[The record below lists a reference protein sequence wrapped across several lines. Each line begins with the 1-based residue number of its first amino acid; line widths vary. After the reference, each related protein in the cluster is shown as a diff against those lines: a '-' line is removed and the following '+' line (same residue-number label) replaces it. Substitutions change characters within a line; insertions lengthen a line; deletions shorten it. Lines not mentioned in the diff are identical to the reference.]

1 MQPTKKQSDTASS
14 NSRREFMQQ
23 IALCYMA
30 ANIPLSFLGCQSD
43 DNMFVGSGKVPYKI
57 WEEMLMA
64 LQTCPDYLE
73 GRMKSLV
80 ASKDAQA
87 MFNFVRDEIYLMPAN
102 SKSIGYIGT
111 QFKWGIKGA
120 LRYGM
125 ATPREKAELL
135 HQMFAEAGI
144 PSKVVF
150 ERTNIQPEEAMTF
163 FLRPIQRKF
172 NLELS
177 KKQWKQWKKELQIDN
192 NEDYKIP
199 VLDSDFKKTNALANQ
214 LWELIPNKETLNK
227 SDFDFRWDN
236 YRTPTVEFQIDGVT
250 KYAHLFDANIP
261 FGELKNKGNISEAN
275 PIKLNEE
282 TVEIRLSYREAIH
295 PDKEIELISGSWKS
309 TDLIG
314 NQIHFACLNGLDL
327 EQSAMTPIG
336 NLRIFTPTL
345 AFQDFD
351 ATLETMEKRSFIA
364 DPITLEGEKL
374 ILATNN
380 ETSNAPVVLNP
391 TNPELLKTVNQLAIK
406 AIPIN
411 KPLVKIQVSPT
422 DSEGKIVEGLQVQN
436 FKFLDNK
443 QPIQALMES
452 NRRTPKILILF
463 DASGSMPKEYYGE
476 NMNKFVTS
484 LKENIQANFP
494 AAIVDTWST
503 PSELFTWLLKASK
516 TSYDLI
522 LFATDGDNNDV
533 YNEQDLATYQNGP
546 PALILNVYN
555 DNSAN
560 YKKTFDKMAAIT
572 NGMVL
577 NAKDQNIVIE
587 KVVEYVNA
595 MDIPPYTFTYY
606 ANDETQHELVLAM
619 DKERLHASAIFEF
632 NALNKE
638 HLNLGVIGMYLDLKV
653 GNIHTKRVLA
663 GWDPVT
669 QINQKPTKAHFLDV
683 KSLILGDTT
692 FYFEGEG
699 PTLATSLVDTLKF
712 KLSTRGW
719 GEALLDNDLPKAKTE
734 FEKGGFQYHSNILT
748 LMAPLEEG
756 VTNSTFTFA
765 SGIRIGVCKQQIH
778 IEDKKTIQSFDF
790 LPTSNYVSFNNGNAN
805 AFKINLQKT
814 AQLAIREASL
824 FNKSTLSHLN
834 GKELVE
840 RTQAISDNWFTSEE
854 RNKVDTYYWNESIY
868 RGDGN
873 YKLFDSAGVSKAFWQ
888 INAEGEVY
896 GVLRDGTGGG
906 SGQEIVDQLSKIMA
920 AISIYISIIQ
930 KSGALNSIGATSL
943 AIVAVY
949 GVTLTKLYAIVCESL
964 VVMDTSGMDDKIKE
978 ALKELAFNVAKTI
991 AYGFGGNTM
1000 GNMGGLDSLISM
1012 MGVSTNPYS

>member
-1 MQPTKKQSDTASS
+1 MEPTKKQAHTTSS

-30 ANIPLSFLGCQSD
+30 ANLPLSFLGCQSD

-80 ASKDAQA
+80 ASKDAEA

-102 SKSIGYIGT
+102 NNAIGYVGT

-120 LRYGM
+120 LRYGL

-135 HQMFAEAGI
+135 HQMFTEAGI
-144 PSKVVF
+144 TSDVVF
-150 ERTNIQPEEAMTF
+150 ERTNIQPDEAKTF

-172 NLELS
+172 NLEVS
-177 KKQWKQWKKELQIDN
+177 KKQWNQWKRELQIED
-192 NEDYKIP
+192 EIDYKIP
-199 VLDSDFKKTNALANQ
+199 VIDPDLKKTNALAEQ
-214 LWELIPNKETLNK
+214 LWELIPNKETLNRYG
-227 SDFDFRWDN
+227 FDFRWDN

-250 KYAHLFDANIP
+250 KYAHLFDVSIP
-261 FGELKNKGNISEAN
+261 FGALKNNGSISKAEAFQ
-275 PIKLNEE
+275 LNDEK
-282 TVEIRLSYREAIH
+282 VEINISYREAIQ
-295 PDKEIELISGSWKS
+295 PNKEIKLVSGAWKS
-309 TDLIG
+309 RDLIG

-327 EQSAMTPIG
+327 EQSAVTPIS

-351 ATLETMEKRSFIA
+351 ANLETMEKQSFIA

-380 ETSNAPVVLNP
+380 ENPHAPIVLNP
-391 TNPELLKTVNQLAIK
+391 TNSELLKTVNKLVIK

-411 KPLVKIQVSPT
+411 EPLVKLQVTPT
-422 DSEGKIVEGLQVQN
+422 DSEGKIVEGLQVSD
-436 FKFLDNK
+436 FKFTDNK
-443 QPIQALMES
+443 QSISALMES
-452 NRRTPKILILF
+452 NRRTPKILILY
-463 DASGSMPKEYYGE
+463 DVSGSMPTEYSKE
-476 NMNKFVTS
+476 NMDMFVAS
-484 LKENIQANFP
+484 LKENIQSNFP
-494 AAIVDTWST
+494 AAIVDKWAT
-503 PSELFTWLLKASK
+503 PSELFSWLLRASK

-533 YNEQDLATYQNGP
+533 YNEKDLPAYQNGP
-546 PALILNVYN
+546 PTLILNVYN
-555 DNSAN
+555 SDSAH

-587 KVVEYVNA
+587 KVIEYLNA

-606 ANDETQHELVLAM
+606 ANDETQHELVLTM

-632 NALNKE
+632 NTLNKE
-638 HLNLGVIGMYLDLKV
+638 DLNQGVIGMYLDLKV
-653 GNIHTKRVLA
+653 GNTHTKRVLA

-683 KSLILGDTT
+683 KSLILGGTT

-699 PTLATSLVDTLKF
+699 STLATSLVDLLKF

-719 GEALLDNDLPKAKTE
+719 GEALLENDITKAKTE
-734 FEKGGFQYHSNILT
+734 FEKGGFQYHSNIAP
-748 LMAPLEEG
+748 LMAPIEDG

-778 IEDKKTIQSFDF
+778 IEDKTNSQSFDF
-790 LPTSNYVSFNNGNAN
+790 LPTSNYVSFTNNDEN
-805 AFKINLQKT
+805 AFKTNLKKT
-814 AQLAIREASL
+814 AQLAIREAYL
-824 FNKSTLSHLN
+824 FNNSTLSNLN
-834 GKELVE
+834 DKVLIE
-840 RTQAISDNWFTSEE
+840 RTKAITDNWFSNLD
-854 RNKVDTYYWNESIY
+854 RNNLDHYYWYERIY

-873 YKLFDSAGVSKAFWQ
+873 YKLFDSAGASKAFWQ
-888 INAEGEVY
+888 INAQGELY
-896 GVLRDGTGGG
+896 GVLKDGTGGG
-906 SGQEIVDQLSKIMA
+906 ENIEQQLKKLYLVMDLYMA
-920 AISIYISIIQ
+920 IFSAM
-930 KSGALNSIGATSL
+930 GVTNLALS
-943 AIVAVY
+943 IVAAY
-949 GVTLTKLYAIVCESL
+949 SKTLIKLYAIVTE
-964 VVMDTSGMDDKIKE
+964 VIIVMDNTGVDDKIRD
-978 ALKELAFNVAKTI
+978 ALKELACNVQKEIMFFALGKI
-991 AYGFGGNTM
+991 GEV
-1000 GNMGGLDSLISM
+1000 MGGLDLLISL
-1012 MGVSTNPYS
+1012 MGGNGLPGTSCS